1 MQEEHREVQF
11 KRFDKLDHLHFK
23 LLHVDH
29 PGASD
34 CVKEWCLRKHFLD
47 TYMLLFMASGQGFL
61 TVDGNFIEL
70 CSGALYIGLPGQ
82 LVEANVHSL
91 DERGMY
97 HMNFDV
103 MHSADHNECAALDT
117 VKQLL
122 GDSCGSEVICASSVA
137 VGLLCQTIY
146 QQARSNNGLQR
157 YYAQICFLEL
167 LYTLFN
173 DVVRAE
179 GRFSTS
185 PAELAKDYIE
195 QNYMNKITIHELAA
209 VARMSSRHFM
219 RLFKKRYGCSA
230 VDYLTFFRIKQAQII
245 MRNDHSY
252 RLKDIASYVGYQDE
266 MYFRRKFKQISGIAP
281 AAFIQGSKQKI
292 AAVHSLSIGTLLAL
306 QIIPCAAKASHPWTE
321 YYRRK
326 YETDKVMPL
335 GEVEAIWLEQLRMV
349 DPDYIITVEREMSD
363 TLAHQLRSIAPV
375 CIIPQ
380 EKGDWRD
387 HLKYVARFLDRSD
400 VAEVWLQ
407 RYDEKSAMV
416 RTQLAGHLLEERL
429 LVLRVHGE
437 VLQVLGPRSI
447 ASVFYVDMQMNGPEG
462 VEAFWELGTVKVTE
476 LLKLSIDRMLLI
488 VEEDEKSK
496 QTWSALRNSKAWND
510 TTAVQNGCIDIL
522 MPSVLLDYTA
532 FTHELMLD
540 EVLKIWQD
548 RP

>member
-1 MQEEHREVQF
+1 MQEAHSEMQL

-23 LLHVDH
+23 LIHVDQ

-34 CVKEWCLRKHFLD
+34 YKRNWCLRKHFLD
-47 TYMLLFMASGQGFL
+47 TYMLLFMASGQGWL

-70 CSGALYIGLPGQ
+70 RAGAWYIGQPGQ

-91 DERGMY
+91 DERGVY
-97 HMNFDV
+97 HMNFEV
-103 MHSADHNECAALDT
+103 MHLAEQDDPAVFEIM
-117 VKQLL
+117 KQLL
-122 GDSCGSEVICASSVA
+122 GDPCDAEVICASSVA
-137 VGLLCQTIY
+137 VGELCQMIY
-146 QQARSNNGLQR
+146 QQARSKNGLQR
-157 YYAQICFLEL
+157 YYGQIRFQEL
-167 LYTLFN
+167 LYTMFN

-179 GRFSTS
+179 ERFSTS
-185 PAELAKDYIE
+185 PVEHVKDYIE
-195 QNYMNKITIHELAA
+195 QNYMNKITIEELATI
-209 VARMSSRHFM
+209 ARMSSRHFM
-219 RLFKKRYGCSA
+219 RLFKKRYGYSA
-230 VDYLTFFRIKQAQII
+230 MDYLTFFRIKQAQIL
-245 MRNDHSY
+245 MRNDHNY
-252 RLKDIASYVGYQDE
+252 RLKDVASYVGYQDE
-266 MYFRRKFKQISGIAP
+266 MYFRRKFKQISGIPP

-326 YETDKVMPL
+326 YETNKVMPL
-335 GEVEAIWLEQLRMV
+335 AEVEAIWLEQLRMV
-349 DPDYIITVEREMSD
+349 DPDYIITVEGEMSD
-363 TLAHQLRSIAPV
+363 KLAHHLRSLAPV

-380 EKGDWRD
+380 DEGDWRD

-400 VAEVWLQ
+400 VAEAWLQ

-416 RTQLAGHLLEERL
+416 RTQLADSVREERL

-437 VLQVLGPRSI
+437 MLQVLGPRSI
-447 ASVFYVDMQMNGPEG
+447 ASVFYVDLQMNGPEG
-462 VEAFWELGTVKVTE
+462 IEAFWKLGTVKVTE
-476 LLKLSIDRMLLI
+476 LSKLSIDRMLLI

-496 QTWSALRNSKAWND
+496 QTWNALQNSEGWND

-522 MPSVLLDYTA
+522 MPGVLLDYTA

-540 EVLKIWQD
+540 EILKLWQD

>member
-1 MQEEHREVQF
+1 MQEAHSEMQL

-23 LLHVDH
+23 LIYVDQ

-34 CVKEWCLRKHFLD
+34 YVRNWCLRKHFLD
-47 TYMLLFMASGQGFL
+47 TYMLLFMASGQGWL

-70 CSGALYIGLPGQ
+70 RAGAWYIGQPGQ

-91 DERGMY
+91 DERGVY
-97 HMNFDV
+97 HMNFEV
-103 MHSADHNECAALDT
+103 MHLAEQDDPEVLDIM
-117 VKQLL
+117 KQLL
-122 GDSCGSEVICASSVA
+122 GDPCDAEVICASAVA
-137 VGLLCQTIY
+137 VGELCQMIY
-146 QQARSNNGLQR
+146 QQARSKNGLQR
-157 YYAQICFLEL
+157 YFGQIRFQEL
-167 LYTLFN
+167 LYTMFN

-179 GRFSTS
+179 ERFSTS
-185 PAELAKDYIE
+185 PVEHVKDYIE
-195 QNYMNKITIHELAA
+195 QNYMNKITIEELATI
-209 VARMSSRHFM
+209 ARMSSRHFM
-219 RLFKKRYGCSA
+219 RLFKKRHGCSA
-230 VDYLTFFRIKQAQII
+230 MDYLTFFRIKQAQIL
-245 MRNDHSY
+245 MRNDHNY
-252 RLKDIASYVGYQDE
+252 RLKDVASYVGYQDE
-266 MYFRRKFKQISGIAP
+266 MYFRRKFKQISGIPP

-326 YETDKVMPL
+326 YETNKVMPL
-335 GEVEAIWLEQLRMV
+335 AEVEAIWLEQLRMV
-349 DPDYIITVEREMSD
+349 DPDYIITVEGEMSD
-363 TLAHQLRSIAPV
+363 TLAHQLRSLAPV
-375 CIIPQ
+375 CITSQ
-380 EKGDWRD
+380 DEGDWRD

-400 VAEVWLQ
+400 VAEAWLQ

-416 RTQLAGHLLEERL
+416 RTQLADSVREERL

-447 ASVFYVDMQMNGPEG
+447 ASVFYVDLQMNGPEG
-462 VEAFWELGTVKVTE
+462 IEAFWKLGAVKVTE
-476 LLKLSIDRMLLI
+476 LSKLSIDRMLLI

-496 QTWSALRNSKAWND
+496 QTWNALQNSEGWND

-522 MPSVLLDYTA
+522 MPGVLLDYTA

-540 EVLKIWQD
+540 EILKLWQD